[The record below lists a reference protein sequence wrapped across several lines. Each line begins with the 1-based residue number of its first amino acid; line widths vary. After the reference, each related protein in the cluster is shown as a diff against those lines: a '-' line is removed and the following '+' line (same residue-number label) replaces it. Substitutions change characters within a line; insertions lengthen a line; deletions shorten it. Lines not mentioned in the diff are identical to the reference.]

1 MTYIDIWVDKINHNK
16 CTYTQAIKWLKK
28 YGMSKTFFEKHL
40 FNTHKLKY
48 NTKTKGVFY
57 EKI

>member
-1 MTYIDIWVDKINHNK
+1 MTYIDIWINKINQDIS
-16 CTYTQAIKWLKK
+16 TYTQAVDWFKK